1 MLHAMDRVG
10 VPDGT
15 SSYFRLSTRPID
27 QALAQVPNDEALRE
41 RRRRHAVAGGYRLV
55 VHPDRDEDVA
65 LVGAG
70 AIMSEVLEAAA
81 ILEQDGVIAGVV
93 CLTSP
98 DLVFRLWAARGR
110 VKHSSGSDI
119 VDVLFPPQQ
128 STPLVTVLD
137 GHHPH
142 TLSLLAGVRGDRIQ
156 CLGVTESGQSS
167 NVREGLPDP
176 RHRQPVDHRRG
187 DDADRSLR
195 SLRSVTRRQLAG
207 EQQRRIGQVLRPDR
221 TVGHRGVFF
230 GAVTQAPSGPDED
243 HS

>member
-27 QALAQVPNDEALRE
+27 QALARVPNDEALRE

-98 DLVFRLWAARGR
+98 DLVFRSWAARGR

-137 GHHPH
+137 GHPH
-142 TLSLLAGVRGDRIQ
+142 TLSFLAGVRGDRIQ
-156 CLGVTESGQSS
+156 CLGVTEFGQSS
-167 NVREGLPDP
+167 NVREAYQIHGIDSPSII
-176 RHRQPVDHRRG
+176 
-187 DDADRSLR
+187 DAAMMLTDR
-195 SLRSVTRRQLAG
+195 
-207 EQQRRIGQVLRPDR
+207 
-221 TVGHRGVFF
+221 
-230 GAVTQAPSGPDED
+230 
-243 HS
+243 